1 MKFEREYLIGI
12 EDIGK
17 DNKITN
23 LGFLK
28 YLEEIACSH
37 SATCGFGANDIET
50 KRKAW
55 LLMDWKLKVYDR
67 PIYEEKIRILTWAR
81 TISQNSFFSYR
92 DFEVYCGEELVAI
105 ATSRWVLFDFDKKR
119 ITKLSEDIYGP
130 YNSENDYVFD
140 TEEIEKS
147 KEPLEKNMALL
158 YEVRRSNIDINKH
171 MHNLD
176 YLKLAYEVLP
186 ENIFFGEELKNVKI
200 MYKHQILLNQKIKCY
215 YSNEKEKH
223 IITVKSENDKV
234 LHSIIELS

>member
-223 IITVKSENDKV
+223 IITVKSEDDKV

>member
-147 KEPLEKNMALL
+147 KEPLDKNMALL

-176 YLKLAYEVLP
+176 YLKLAYEILP

-223 IITVKSENDKV
+223 IITVKSEDDKV

>member
-1 MKFEREYLIGI
+1 M
-12 EDIGK
+12 
-17 DNKITN
+17 
-23 LGFLK
+23 
-28 YLEEIACSH
+28 H
-37 SATCGFGANDIET
+37 
-50 KRKAW
+50 
-55 LLMDWKLKVYDR
+55 VH
-67 PIYEEKIRILTWAR
+67 IYEEKIRILTWAR

-147 KEPLEKNMALL
+147 KEPLDKNMALL

-186 ENIFFGEELKNVKI
+186 ENIFFGEELNNVKI

-223 IITVKSENDKV
+223 IITVKSEDDKV

>member
-92 DFEVYCGEELVAI
+92 DFKVYCGEELVAI

-147 KEPLEKNMALL
+147 KEPLDKNMALL

-186 ENIFFGEELKNVKI
+186 ENIFFGEELNNVKI

-223 IITVKSENDKV
+223 IITVKSEDDKV

>member
-147 KEPLEKNMALL
+147 KEPLDKNMALL

-223 IITVKSENDKV
+223 IITVKSEDDKV

>member
-92 DFEVYCGEELVAI
+92 DFKVYCGEELVAI

-147 KEPLEKNMALL
+147 KEPLDKNMALL

-186 ENIFFGEELKNVKI
+186 ENIFFGEELNNVKI
-200 MYKHQILLNQKIKCY
+200 MYKHQIFLNQKIKCY
-215 YSNEKEKH
+215 YSHEKEKH
-223 IITVKSENDKV
+223 IITVKSEDDKV